1 LSRLHRTDKTG
12 TSKDN
17 SVTSKDN
24 GVTSKDK
31 KCLIF
36 VFRSRILCRMKDNF
50 SKKNV
55 QRKTESP
62 EPHFL
67 ARSEPA
73 PRTAQDHDQAALR

>member
-1 LSRLHRTDKTG
+1 MSGLDCTDKTS

-24 GVTSKDK
+24 GITSKDK
-31 KCLIF
+31 KRLIF
-36 VFRSRILCRMKDNF
+36 VFRSHILCRMKDKF
-50 SKKNV
+50 STKNV

-62 EPHFL
+62 KPHFL

-73 PRTAQDHDQAALR
+73 S